1 MDGKATCTVRVADAP
16 ASITLTGL
24 EEGQRI
30 AMGDKIQLTATL
42 LDENGSA
49 ENVPQEIV
57 WDCSNWGIANV
68 EDGLVAPYSMG
79 EITITAA
86 SAVDPDV
93 KASVT
98 VYVGM
103 DRIEG
108 IPAELTLYAGEAYTF
123 EPTIS
128 GSAAEFIWRALTE
141 EEANIVSIEGNT
153 LTALAEGSVRVTVES
168 AEYKGMIASC
178 EVTVLT
184 QSVHS
189 VKIEGAE
196 DGQELTVGAQL
207 QLTATPLA
215 EDGTQNGLV
224 DKGIEWSSSNEEIAT
239 ISDEGLLQVLTA
251 GEVTITATSTADAEV
266 KASLKFTCVEAPE
279 EEGGE
284 EEPEQD
290 GSEDA

>member
-1 MDGKATCTVRVADAP
+1 M
-16 ASITLTGL
+16 
-24 EEGQRI
+24 
-30 AMGDKIQLTATL
+30 
-42 LDENGSA
+42 
-49 ENVPQEIV
+49 
-57 WDCSNWGIANV
+57 
-68 EDGLVAPYSMG
+68 
-79 EITITAA
+79 
-86 SAVDPDV
+86 
-93 KASVT
+93 
-98 VYVGM
+98 
-103 DRIEG
+103 
-108 IPAELTLYAGEAYTF
+108 
-123 EPTIS
+123 
-128 GSAAEFIWRALTE
+128 
-141 EEANIVSIEGNT
+141 
-153 LTALAEGSVRVTVES
+153 
-168 AEYKGMIASC
+168 
-178 EVTVLT
+178 
-184 QSVHS
+184 
-189 VKIEGAE
+189 KIEGAE